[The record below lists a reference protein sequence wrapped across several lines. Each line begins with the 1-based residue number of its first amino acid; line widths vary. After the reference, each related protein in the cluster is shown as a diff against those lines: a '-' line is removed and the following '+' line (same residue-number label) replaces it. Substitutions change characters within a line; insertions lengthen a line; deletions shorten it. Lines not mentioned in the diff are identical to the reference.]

1 MTEHSCNMDRIMLL
15 LKLEQDFWLKVF
27 QIFISG
33 WEILTYVLFVT
44 VFSEVKIENISDKLL
59 HLHFFPPFLNTRTYD
74 P

>member
-27 QIFISG
+27 QIFISV

-59 HLHFFPPFLNTRTYD
+59 LLHLFPQHQNI
-74 P
+74 